1 MKILSSPRAAI
12 FLMSVFFS
20 CPVLSATSSY
30 PERPIRLIVP
40 FSAGGN
46 TDIFARTIAPFIGEQ
61 WGQQIVVDNRG
72 GAGGVVGTTI
82 ASEATPDGY
91 TIIFVSGSHVVNPS
105 VRKNLPYDA
114 IKDFVPISLVVDVAN
129 LLVAHPSVPVKSIP
143 EMIKLA
149 KSRPG
154 KLNYGSSGTGT
165 FAHLSFASFNS
176 MSGVQIQHIPYK
188 GNGPATVALLGGQVQ
203 FMMGAQPAA
212 MPHVRAKRLVPLGIT
227 SQKRSPLLPDV
238 AAIAEF
244 LPGYEF
250 TQGFGILAPA
260 GTPQGIVETLNKK
273 IVEVLNMPEV
283 RKSLLNQ
290 GAVPT
295 TNTPAEYAEDIRA
308 EISKLAKVVKDSGA

>member
-1 MKILSSPRAAI
+1 
-12 FLMSVFFS
+12 
-20 CPVLSATSSY
+20 
-30 PERPIRLIVP
+30 
-40 FSAGGN
+40 
-46 TDIFARTIAPFIGEQ
+46 
-61 WGQQIVVDNRG
+61 
-72 GAGGVVGTTI
+72 
-82 ASEATPDGY
+82 
-91 TIIFVSGSHVVNPS
+91 
-105 VRKNLPYDA
+105 
-114 IKDFVPISLVVDVAN
+114 
-129 LLVAHPSVPVKSIP
+129 
-143 EMIKLA
+143 MIKLA

-260 GTPQGIVETLNKK
+260 GTPQGIVEKLNKK
-273 IVEVLNMPEV
+273 IVEVLNTPEV

-295 TNTPAEYAEDIRA
+295 TNTSAEYAEYIRA
-308 EISKLAKVVKDSGA
+308 EISKLAKVVKDAGA